1 MGKLDGKVALITAA
15 AKGIGLKSAETLAR
29 NGATVYIADVNEE
42 LGNREVKRL
51 NEQGFKAKFIKF
63 DAFKEESYT
72 YIVNTVI
79 KNELHL
85 DILVNNFGITNVKLD
100 KDLVNGDTDEFFKVV
115 KTNLQSVYL
124 TCKLAIP
131 TMIKNGGGSIVN
143 ISSIGSKVPDLSR
156 IAYCISKA
164 SINALT
170 ENIAV
175 QYAKYNIRCNAIL
188 PGMIGTDALMNNMT
202 DEFMKSFLAH
212 VPLNRIGKP
221 EDIANAVLFCASSD
235 SSFVTG
241 QKLEVTGGYAMAT
254 PQYAE
259 YSNMNK

>member
-1 MGKLDGKVALITAA
+1 MGKLHGKVALVTAA
-15 AKGIGLKSAETLAR
+15 AKGIGLKSAETLAK
-29 NGATVYIADVNEE
+29 NGAIVYIADVNEE
-42 LGNREVKRL
+42 VGNEVVSRL
-51 NEQGFKAKFIKF
+51 TKEGLNVKFIKF
-63 DAFKEESYT
+63 DAYKEESYT

-79 KNELHL
+79 NNESRL
-85 DILVNNFGITNVKLD
+85 DILVNNFGATNVKLD
-100 KDLVNGDTDEFFKVV
+100 KDLLNGDTEEFFKVV

-131 TMIKNGGGSIVN
+131 SMIKNGGGSIIN

-188 PGMIGTDALMNNMT
+188 PGMIATDALMNNMT
-202 DEFMKSFLAH
+202 EEFMESFLTH
-212 VPLNRIGKP
+212 VPLNRVGKP
-221 EDIANAVLFCASSD
+221 EDIANAVLFYASDD
-235 SSFVTG
+235 SSFITG

-259 YSNMNK
+259 YSKMKR